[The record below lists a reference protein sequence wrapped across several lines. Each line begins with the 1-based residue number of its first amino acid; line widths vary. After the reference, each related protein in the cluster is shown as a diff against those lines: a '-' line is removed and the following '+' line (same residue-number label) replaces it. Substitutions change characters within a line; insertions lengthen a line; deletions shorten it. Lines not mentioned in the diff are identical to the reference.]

1 MIMRIGQ
8 TIDAPDV
15 IGKRVTWGDA
25 YTIQAHAD
33 ISQNEPSIIVDGYNG
48 TLADNY
54 CEIIVGSQPPRRYM
68 ITDVERMTGTRT
80 KLRLAIDVWET
91 YKSKIGA
98 LTIVADRAT
107 SHNNR
112 YVADGLQLT
121 SSKPQVIFKVF
132 AGQPFNS
139 AALSTNTRCVVARG
153 AIKRGGNSGNI

>member
-1 MIMRIGQ
+1 MILVLMRIGQ

-15 IGKRVTWGDA
+15 IGKRITWGDA
-25 YTIQAHAD
+25 FAVQSRLD
-33 ISQNEPSIIVDGYNG
+33 ISQNEPTMIIDGYTG

-54 CEIIVGSQPPRRYM
+54 CEIIVDEQPPRCYY
-68 ITDVERMTGTRT
+68 ITEVERLTGNRT
-80 KLRLAIDVWET
+80 QLHLDVDVWET
-91 YKSKIGA
+91 YKSKISQ

-139 AALSTNTRCVVARG
+139 AALTSNSRCIVVRG
-153 AIKRGGNSGNI
+153 AIKTGE